1 MENPP
6 FCFILREPYRDLQ
19 SYTVIFDSDS
29 QMFIA
34 QDLRWISESPSGRYA
49 EPRRSSQRSIRN
61 WWVDTGWF
69 DLMTSQLALWCYL
82 SSSLARCWG
91 YPMPA
96 SFRCCWK
103 KGEERSWK
111 LHTCNAYYMQT
122 LSCPCTP
129 LFFLF
134 LGCMEDEPEKQTRNL
149 TYGKD
154 LQHGSWSWP
163 SSTLNST
170 WM

>member
-6 FCFILREPYRDLQ
+6 FCSILPEPYRDLQ

-91 YPMPA
+91 YPTQA
-96 SFRCCWK
+96 SFRCCWSRGRTK
-103 KGEERSWK
+103 LKTTHMQCILYANPKLPVYALVLSVSW
-111 LHTCNAYYMQT
+111 L
-122 LSCPCTP
+122 
-129 LFFLF
+129 
-134 LGCMEDEPEKQTRNL
+134 
-149 TYGKD
+149 YGGWAGKIN
-154 LQHGSWSWP
+154 
-163 SSTLNST
+163 T
-170 WM
+170 